1 VASVKRR
8 LHLAALRWQYS
19 YERAQAYLAQFTD
32 DRLVVANFESMA
44 SATLGKIHRLEI
56 QP

>member
-1 VASVKRR
+1 MKRR